1 MESNEGVN
9 SEIDKTLRSLDSLER
24 ANPGPFFYTRVQARL
39 DGRRVSRTAKNWTL
53 RPAWVAASLG
63 LVFALNVSAVL
74 MYQHQLTTHEQQQ
87 ATETVA
93 DEWGIDPFS
102 LDW

>member
-1 MESNEGVN
+1 MNN
-9 SEIDKTLRSLDSLER
+9 KIDETLRSLDGLER

-39 DGRRVSRTAKNWTL
+39 DRHREGRTAKSWTF

-63 LVFALNVSAVL
+63 LVLALNVSAVL
-74 MYQHQLTTHEQQQ
+74 MYQRQLTTHEQQQ

-93 DEWGIDPFS
+93 DEWGIDPLS